1 MSPMATRTLRIGC
14 LVVVAAT
21 LVWSA
26 IRPSD
31 VGAWFFETVWVPIG
45 LVAVLAAW
53 RRFPLTTLL
62 CVVLTVHA
70 VVLAYGGHTTYAQTP
85 FGHWLQDL
93 LGLDRNPY
101 DRIGHFLQGFAPAI
115 LVREVLARRSPLEGS
130 RWLNPLT
137 FCVCLA
143 FSAFWELL
151 EWWGA
156 LLVKHGDPAFLGAQ
170 GDVWDTQ
177 WDMAL
182 AALGAMTALLTLSRL
197 HDGQLTKTR

>member
-1 MSPMATRTLRIGC
+1 VKTAC
-14 LVVVAAT
+14 LVVVIAT

-26 IRPSD
+26 IRPHD
-31 VGAWFFETVWVPIG
+31 LGAWFFETVWVPIG
-45 LVAVLAAW
+45 LAVVLSTW
-53 RRFPLTTLL
+53 RRFPLSTLL

-85 FGHWLQDL
+85 FGGWLQES

-115 LVREVLARRSPLEGS
+115 LVREVLQRRSPLRDS

-143 FSAFWELL
+143 FSAFWELM

-156 LLVKHGDPAFLGAQ
+156 LLTKHGDPAFLGAQ
-170 GDVWDTQ
+170 GDAWDTQ

-182 AALGAMTALLTLSRL
+182 AALGALTALLTLSRV
-197 HDGQLTKTR
+197 HDRQLEDPPENAADPR